1 MNTIKNAIFGC
12 LLAATALAGCGHSS
26 YKKTST
32 GMVYDIISDGKD
44 SLIKNG
50 DFLKIHYKFVLNG
63 DSVLENTFDRIPA
76 YGAADTTKLNLHNFT
91 DLLPLLR
98 VGDSVEFVRFVDTL
112 RKMGQI
118 PPNDTIM
125 KPGST
130 IKGSVKVLKRFKNEA
145 ELQADYMQ
153 EEDKELQRE
162 IAGIKTY
169 LKDNKISAEQT
180 AKGVFVQMINP
191 GSGMQVDTGTSIA
204 VMYTGKTMATGKNM
218 AGQMFDS
225 NIEAQFNHKGQP
237 FEFVVGASQVIP
249 GWDDGLKKFKQ
260 GGKGKLYIPAMLA
273 YKNRPASEI
282 IKPYSNLMFDVEVVS
297 VKKAAPQQVQ
307 AGPPQMH

>member
-1 MNTIKNAIFGC
+1 MNILRNAFYGC
-12 LLAATALAGCGHSS
+12 LLAATGLAGCGHSD

-32 GMVYDIISDGKD
+32 GMVYDIISDGKGEFV
-44 SLIKNG
+44 KHG
-50 DFLKIHYKFVLNG
+50 EFLKVHYKFVLNN
-63 DSVLENTFDRIPA
+63 DSVLESTFDRIPA

-112 RKMGQI
+112 RKMGQV
-118 PPNDTIM
+118 PPNDSTM
-125 KPGST
+125 KPGAT
-130 IKGSVKVLKRFKNEA
+130 IKGYVKVLKRFKNEA
-145 ELQADYMQ
+145 ELQADYLQ

-162 IAGIKTY
+162 IAGIKAY

-191 GSGMQVDTGTSIA
+191 GNGMQVDTGTAIS
-204 VMYTGKTMATGKNM
+204 VMYRGKTI

-225 NIEAQFNHKGQP
+225 NMDAQFNHMNQP

-249 GWDDGLKKFKQ
+249 GWDEGLKKFKQ

-282 IKPYSNLMFDVEVVS
+282 LKPYTNLIFDVEVIS
-297 VKKAAPQQVQ
+297 VKKAPPQAQ
-307 AGPPQMH
+307 AGPPMH

>member
-1 MNTIKNAIFGC
+1 MNTIKNSIFGC
-12 LLAATALAGCGHSS
+12 LLAATALAGCGHSG

-44 SLIKNG
+44 SLIKHG
-50 DFLKIHYKFVLNG
+50 DFLKIHYKFVLNE
-63 DSVLENTFDRIPA
+63 DSILESTFGRIPA
-76 YGAADTTKLNLHNFT
+76 YGAADTSKLNLHNFT

-98 VGDSVEFVRFVDTL
+98 VGDSLECVRFVDTL

-118 PPNDTIM
+118 PPGDTTM
-125 KPGST
+125 KPGAT
-130 IKGSVKVLKRFKNEA
+130 IKAYVKVLKRFKNEA
-145 ELQADYMQ
+145 DLQTDYLQ

-162 IAGIKTY
+162 ITGIKAY

-180 AKGVFVQMINP
+180 PKGVFVQVTNP
-191 GSGMQVDTGTSIA
+191 GNGMQVDTGTSIA
-204 VMYTGKTMATGKNM
+204 VMYRGKTL

-225 NIEAQFNHKGQP
+225 NMDAQFNHKGQP

-249 GWDDGLKKFKQ
+249 GWDEGLKKFKQ

-282 IKPYSNLMFDVEVVS
+282 IKPYTDLVFDVEVVS
-297 VKKAAPQQVQ
+297 VKVA
-307 AGPPQMH
+307 PPQAQQQGQPPMQ